1 MVNSRKGHGRQEN
14 MADART
20 LHAGRLRLQAQT
32 QHAKLTASL
41 QQKWLREHASKL
53 RLTIGT
59 LPVMFIGEQTE
70 AEETAEHRE
79 LSTVNTT
86 NVKETKNVK
95 LPAYQNSIT
104 DCKSAARI

>member
-1 MVNSRKGHGRQEN
+1 
-14 MADART
+14 
-20 LHAGRLRLQAQT
+20 
-32 QHAKLTASL
+32 
-41 QQKWLREHASKL
+41 
-53 RLTIGT
+53 
-59 LPVMFIGEQTE
+59 MFIGEQTE